1 MKKDF
6 DIEYVTFERDGLE
19 DFRNVILPD
28 IYGDL
33 FVTDDFGDRAVLA
46 VGALS
51 EGTPVAAVI
60 AQLLEDGTADVKSV
74 YVDEDYRRA
83 GIGTELIKGIL
94 SLSRDLLAQTVDIEN
109 ANLEVCVRVQYVF
122 PKNDLDDF
130 EAWLKKV
137 GFSDFA
143 DYPDIYMFEDRLP
156 EVNVKQPEAVHPLS
170 DIPDVAEDEMVNL
183 LREMG
188 IAPVPQY
195 SFYSGDVAEP
205 DIMLL
210 AESSDM
216 ESFRLLSVAADESG
230 SENQY
235 LSLAAKVFDEVRK
248 TQPDAVV
255 FVDSGKNLYPDLWK
269 KLAKKSGV
277 LKRREAG
284 LYVRFV

>member
-19 DFRNVILPD
+19 DFRDVILPD

-33 FVTDDFGDRAVLA
+33 FVTDDFSDRAVLA

-51 EGTPVAAVI
+51 KGTPVAAVI

-74 YVDEDYRRA
+74 YVDEDYRLT
-83 GIGTELIKGIL
+83 GIGTELIKGVL
-94 SLSRDLLAQTVDIEN
+94 SLSRDPLAQTVNIEET
-109 ANLEVCVRVQYVF
+109 NLEVCVRVQYVF

-143 DYPDIYMFEDRLP
+143 DYPDIYMFEGGLP
-156 EVNVKQPEAVHPLS
+156 EVHVKQPEAVHPLS
-170 DIPDVAEDEMVNL
+170 AIPDVAEDEMVNL
-183 LREMG
+183 LRESG
-188 IAPVPQY
+188 IAPVSEY
-195 SFYSGDVAEP
+195 SFYAGDAAEP

-216 ESFRLLSVAADESG
+216 ESFRLLSVAAGESG
-230 SENQY
+230 SENEY
-235 LSLAAKVFDEVRK
+235 LSLAARVFDEIREK
-248 TQPDAVV
+248 QPDAVV
-255 FVDSGKNLYPDLWK
+255 FVDSGRNLYPEIWK
-269 KLAKKSGV
+269 KLAKKAGV